1 MKKTIPIVAAA
12 ALMASVQ
19 VNAADMQKQQQPMN
33 GAGGNTTEAPAGTA
47 PAPTGAAPAQS
58 GDGSFGGSG
67 AAQEAPAD
75 QVLKPTTAEELKGED
90 VYNAEGDK
98 VASVKEI
105 VKEAGG
111 KSDHAV
117 LTVGG
122 IFGIVNGADG
132 RQRCLS
138 RVVEP
143 HRQARVSGA
152 RRNAIVQAERG
163 AVGTFGRAGDGGARG
178 ARWR

>member
-122 IFGIVNGADG
+122 IFGIGGTDVRVPLDEIYVS
-132 RQRCLS
+132 QR
-138 RVVEP
+138 
-143 HRQARVSGA
+143 
-152 RRNAIVQAERG
+152 
-163 AVGTFGRAGDGGARG
+163 GDLEVAMTEEELEKYPPEVPDNY
-178 ARWR
+178 